1 MTASNNFSFEYKPF
15 SIDMGNLDK
24 LCSLV
29 INNHDREHVELEM
42 KDSKTKFYSTEK
54 KFQLDQEM
62 VELLQKNGVSVMNSL
77 YSTGDELAPWLYFFV
92 VNDLVNNVTRL
103 VVYYVKTIKDNF
115 EVILDS
121 YERKLTYSE
130 TIAILVKIN
139 CT

>member
-1 MTASNNFSFEYKPF
+1 MSASNNVTFEYKPF

-29 INNHDREHVELEM
+29 VNNHDREHIELEM

-54 KFQLDQEM
+54 KFQLDQEL
-62 VELLQKNGVSVMNSL
+62 VKLLHKNGVTVMNSL
-77 YSTGDELAPWLYFFV
+77 YSTGDDVAPWLYFFV

-130 TIAILVKIN
+130 TIAILIKIN
-139 CT
+139 CV

>member
-54 KFQLDQEM
+54 KFQLDQEL

-103 VVYYVKTIKDNF
+103 VVYYVKTIKNNF

-139 CT
+139 CA